1 MRTMTILAGLIG
13 LAFHSFSQNQCLE
26 RSFGEGIGFTDGYDV
41 LATSDLGALLI
52 GARGMQDLE
61 NAQDPWLIKVDDQFE
76 EIWDVQLDFA
86 QEGAWDFAITAIE
99 VSNGYLI
106 LGNYNDPNTFFSNS
120 SLLLIDFDG
129 NIIWSKIL
137 SSPNEEIIYSAI
149 SKQVNTGNFVL
160 FGVRGNQF
168 SMRAFDASGEEL
180 WEQSY
185 PGNAPFAT
193 QWMGDLL
200 ETSSGHFLATLS
212 SNQQTALIKTDAA
225 GNSLWTKEL
234 EGVAGMR
241 IQETNE
247 GNFVLLTSEYSD
259 GNLIADDYVITLNS
273 NGEILSNISIPDDWV
288 HSVRDLVIDANG
300 DVYLSGMNT
309 IPLEG
314 VVIKMDAAGDSIWTK
329 SFRPKPTSDFVG
341 ISFDGVDLSEAYLYV
356 NGAAWIPLTANFKT
370 PAYQYGVRIPVG
382 SSAPSQTTQVKS
394 PKELQISPNPASTWT
409 HIQLPKELSGTI
421 ELRIYNSAGQ
431 LLRKEKR
438 NAENGHLLRG
448 QLPAGLYYLQLQQ
461 KANIWRSRIVFN

>member
-1 MRTMTILAGLIG
+1 MRTITILAGLIG
-13 LAFHSFSQNQCLE
+13 LAFHAFCQNECLE

-61 NAQDPWLIKVDDQFE
+61 NAQDPWLIKVDNQFE
-76 EIWDVQLDFA
+76 EVWDVQLDFA
-86 QEGAWDFAITAIE
+86 QEGVWDFAITGIE

-106 LGNYNDPNTFFSNS
+106 LGNYNDPNTFFSSS

-129 NIIWSKIL
+129 NTLWSKIL
-137 SSPNEEIIYSAI
+137 SSPNEEIFYSAI
-149 SKQVNTGNFVL
+149 SKQGNTGNFVL

-168 SMRAFDASGEEL
+168 SMRAFDASGQEL

-247 GNFVLLTSEYSD
+247 GNFVLLTSEY
-259 GNLIADDYVITLNS
+259 
-273 NGEILSNISIPDDWV
+273 
-288 HSVRDLVIDANG
+288 
-300 DVYLSGMNT
+300 
-309 IPLEG
+309 
-314 VVIKMDAAGDSIWTK
+314 
-329 SFRPKPTSDFVG
+329 
-341 ISFDGVDLSEAYLYV
+341 
-356 NGAAWIPLTANFKT
+356 
-370 PAYQYGVRIPVG
+370 
-382 SSAPSQTTQVKS
+382 
-394 PKELQISPNPASTWT
+394 
-409 HIQLPKELSGTI
+409 
-421 ELRIYNSAGQ
+421 
-431 LLRKEKR
+431 
-438 NAENGHLLRG
+438 
-448 QLPAGLYYLQLQQ
+448 
-461 KANIWRSRIVFN
+461 